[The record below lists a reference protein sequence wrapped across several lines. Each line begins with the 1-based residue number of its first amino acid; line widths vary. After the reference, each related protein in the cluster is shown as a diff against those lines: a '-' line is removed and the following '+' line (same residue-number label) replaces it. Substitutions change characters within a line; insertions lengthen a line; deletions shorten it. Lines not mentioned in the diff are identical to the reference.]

1 MPKQVRHDLISVL
14 KMGEQKLT
22 SHISHLTS
30 KKNYAIIVA
39 GGTGTR
45 MQSAVPKQFLLLN
58 GLPVLMHTILAFT
71 QSSIKPDIILVLPAA
86 YHDYWKELCDT
97 HKFDISHSLVN
108 GGETRFH
115 SVKNGLEQILPND
128 EILVAIHDAVRPLTS
143 HHIIE
148 ASYLH
153 AQEQGNAVTAVKSR
167 DSVRQ
172 LINST
177 SVSLLR
183 DQIYLIQTPQTFK
196 AGLLKKA
203 YEQPYSEIFTDDAS
217 VVEQNGVEIHLT
229 EGSYQNI
236 KITFPEDIAI
246 AELLLSKKPQA

>member
-1 MPKQVRHDLISVL
+1 MDDQNLI
-14 KMGEQKLT
+14 

-30 KKNYAIIVA
+30 NKNYAIIVA

-58 GLPVLMHTILAFT
+58 GLPVLMHTIKAFT
-71 QSSIKPDIILVLPAA
+71 QSAIKPNIILVLPGA
-86 YHDYWKELCDT
+86 YHDYWKELCHT
-97 HKFDISHSLVN
+97 HQFNTPHTLVI

-115 SVKNGLEQILPND
+115 SVRNGLHQIPAD
-128 EILVAIHDAVRPLTS
+128 DSTLVAVHDAVRPLTS
-143 HHIIE
+143 NHIIE
-148 ASYLH
+148 TSYQYAREH
-153 AQEQGNAVTAVKSR
+153 GNAVTAVKSR

-172 LINST
+172 LINGR

-196 AGLLKKA
+196 ADLLKKA
-203 YEQPYSEIFTDDAS
+203 YEQPYNESFTDDAS
-217 VVEQNGVEIHLT
+217 VVEQYGVEVHLT
-229 EGSYQNI
+229 EGSHQNI

-246 AELLLSKKPQA
+246 AELLLNKKPTA